1 MRQVTFALMLFVL
14 TTPGLALGQE
24 SPAYAGLRNWVDIS
38 LHAAA
43 GIVGVFAVL
52 IMLWGVART
61 VWRLVGIRPFRGR
74 TSQRDGLRSELGY
87 FILLGLEFL
96 IVADVIQ
103 TITAPDLEHVL
114 VLGLIVLI
122 RTVIA
127 FSLNWELTQEAK
139 HGGRYRPDR

>member
-1 MRQVTFALMLFVL
+1 MRLITVALALFVL
-14 TTPGLALGQE
+14 VSPELAWAQGNSDHE
-24 SPAYAGLRNWVDIS
+24 GLRNWIDMS

-43 GIVGVFAVL
+43 GIVGICAVL
-52 IMLWGVART
+52 IMLWGVAQT
-61 VWRLVGIRPFRGR
+61 VWHLVGSRLVRGR
-74 TSQRDGLRSELGY
+74 AIEWDGLRSELGY

-139 HGGRYRPDR
+139 HREGNDT